1 MSQTAGEGS
10 GFFASNRLVKVC
22 AGLDGFN
29 VASEGEKAS
38 LLKLVPDYCS
48 SRAHRLTARQD
59 PQGVRDLVSNR
70 IHLVPRLASIDLRS

>member
-38 LLKLVPDYCS
+38 LLKLVAVRYPLRIC
-48 SRAHRLTARQD
+48 RLTPRQD
-59 PQGVRDLVSNR
+59 VEGIRIFLPNR
-70 IHLVPRLASIDLRS
+70 IYLISRSAGVDICT